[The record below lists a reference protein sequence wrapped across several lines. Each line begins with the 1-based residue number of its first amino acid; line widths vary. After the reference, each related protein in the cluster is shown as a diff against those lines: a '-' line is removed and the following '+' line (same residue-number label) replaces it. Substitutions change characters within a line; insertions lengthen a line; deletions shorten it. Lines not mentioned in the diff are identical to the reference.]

1 MKSMY
6 KGREFTCSLLIS
18 LIIVPCISLIFILKV
33 MLIHLPWEASYED
46 RVKSARNVLV
56 KNTVGGSTIEHLLS
70 KCFLSLIFM
79 K

>member
-1 MKSMY
+1 
-6 KGREFTCSLLIS
+6 
-18 LIIVPCISLIFILKV
+18 

-70 KCFLSLIFM
+70 KCCVSLIFM

>member
-1 MKSMY
+1 VA
-6 KGREFTCSLLIS
+6 GHTRLIMGVTS
-18 LIIVPCISLIFILKV
+18 ILSIIVPCISLIFILKV